1 MTDEALDVTR
11 QATLKTVLPEALSEA
26 SEAKITEVGADV
38 NVRLSAAEVLPRAP
52 MLQRPAARV
61 VNSLIADAYAVH
73 TQQTVAPAR
82 SRQSAA
88 SIEKPFK
95 KRVAASADATLA
107 KKPALKAK
115 PAADEFDL
123 AFILHAYPYKETSL
137 ILETFTRKHGRVAMV
152 ARGAKRPHG
161 ALTSARSPFQ
171 PLNLVWM
178 GKSDLKTL
186 KTAESGAIFPQ
197 LQGTALLS
205 AFYLNEL
212 ILKLCAKEDPQPA
225 LFDAYQVTLQRL
237 IEGHY
242 RGQIT
247 AHSAVSPSG
256 KVMNANDAGKSD
268 PFAAEFAAQASPEF
282 AHYAAHLKQ
291 KKRLAR
297 ANQMQQIAVTL
308 RQFELTLF
316 QHLGYGLNL
325 DIAAHTGLPIQADA
339 QYCYIADQGACYL
352 ADQGACYIADQGA
365 IALAETDTNTAASTA
380 KPAHGLQLCGKT
392 LLDMA
397 QANYQDPVTQQQSK
411 QLVRLIINHLLGSQ
425 VLHTR
430 SLIAEFSEI
439 K

>member
-1 MTDEALDVTR
+1 
-11 QATLKTVLPEALSEA
+11 
-26 SEAKITEVGADV
+26 
-38 NVRLSAAEVLPRAP
+38 
-52 MLQRPAARV
+52 MLQRPQARV

-73 TQQTVAPAR
+73 AKQTQVPTSMSAR
-82 SRQSAA
+82 QQQSAPNT
-88 SIEKPFK
+88 EKALKHQGAKP
-95 KRVAASADATLA
+95 ASATPA
-107 KKPALKAK
+107 KKSALKAK

-137 ILETFTRKHGRVAMV
+137 ILETFTRKHGRVSMV

-212 ILKLCAKEDPQPA
+212 LLKLCAKEDPQPA
-225 LFDAYQVTLQRL
+225 LFDAYQAALQRL

-242 RGQIT
+242 RSQVMV
-247 AHSAVSPSG
+247 HSAISPSG
-256 KVMNANDAGKSD
+256 NAIPANDVGNGD
-268 PFAAEFAAQASPEF
+268 LFASEFAVQADPKF

-297 ANQMQQIAVTL
+297 VSQMQQIAVTL

-325 DIAAHTGLPIQADA
+325 ELAAHSGLPIQADL
-339 QYCYIADQGACYL
+339 QYCYIADQGAL
-352 ADQGACYIADQGA
+352 ALTESDK
-365 IALAETDTNTAASTA
+365 NTTTA
-380 KPAHGLQLCGKT
+380 TPKLVPTSKPAHGLQLCGKT

-411 QLVRLIINHLLGSQ
+411 QLVRLIINHLLGNQ

-430 SLIAEFSEI
+430 NLIAEFSEI